1 MPKVDIPGV
10 VAHLR
15 SSFANYRT
23 RDIGWRLEQLRR
35 LKTMVLEREADIFTA
50 LKQDLG
56 KSTFKSWV
64 TETGF
69 VVSNIDYA
77 IKRLRA
83 WMKPEKV
90 STPLINQP
98 GGSAVHREPLGV
110 VLIIGAWNYPFQLV
124 RSQPQ
129 R

>member
-1 MPKVDIPGV
+1 MPEVDIPGA

-15 SSFANYRT
+15 SSFDCYRT

-35 LKTMVLEREADIFTA
+35 LKRMVLEHEADIFAA

-56 KSTFKSWV
+56 KSTFDSWL

-77 IKRLRA
+77 IKYLRV

-90 STPLINQP
+90 TTPEFIPRKVIN
-98 GGSAVHREPLGV
+98 GAFLGE
-110 VLIIGAWNYPFQLV
+110 
-124 RSQPQ
+124 S
-129 R
+129 